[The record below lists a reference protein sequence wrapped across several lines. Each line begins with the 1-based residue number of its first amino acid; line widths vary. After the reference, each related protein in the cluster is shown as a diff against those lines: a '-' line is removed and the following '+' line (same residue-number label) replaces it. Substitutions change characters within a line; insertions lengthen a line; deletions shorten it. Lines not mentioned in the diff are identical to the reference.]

1 MTMHTIEKEILVESL
16 YGKAFISYQASVIGG
31 YMEKHNITIP
41 RLQFECKGK
50 GTAGYYQPKF
60 RARNG
65 DNFGAAIT
73 INLAYYNGGDIT
85 NLETTIAHELAHH
98 ITHCI
103 WPHCKQWH
111 GSEFRMVMNSIGYD
125 GNTYHRMSVK
135 VAKQVASKAKDELF
149 EF

>member
-16 YGKAFISYQASVIGG
+16 YGKAFAQYQASVIGG
-31 YMEKHNITIP
+31 YMIKHNITLP
-41 RLQFECKGK
+41 ALRFECKGK
-50 GTAGYYQPKF
+50 GTAGYYSASKP
-60 RARNG
+60 AS
-65 DNFGAAIT
+65 IC

-111 GSEFRMVMNSIGYD
+111 GSEFRMVMQAIGYD

-135 VAKQVASKAKDELF
+135 VAKMVASKAKDELF